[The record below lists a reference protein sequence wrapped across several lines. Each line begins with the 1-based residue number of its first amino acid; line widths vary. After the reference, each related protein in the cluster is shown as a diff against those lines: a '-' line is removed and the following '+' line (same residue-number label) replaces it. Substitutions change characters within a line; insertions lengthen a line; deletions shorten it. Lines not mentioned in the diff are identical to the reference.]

1 MAFLE
6 GAVFAVLFI
15 CLLFVIRLY
24 IVVTTGSTHQ
34 PGIKGPVA
42 VLVVAGSGGHT
53 AEILRLMECLSA
65 AYTPRHYVI
74 ADTDRM
80 SEEKICN
87 FESPKRLSN
96 SVSQFTICRIP
107 RSREVHQSWSFS
119 VISTLNALWY
129 SLPLVFRLRPDMQ
142 VFLPPELQRLDL
154 WLLSATCRP
163 CVPAD
168 NCYYRCCYWLCY

>member
-129 SLPLVFRLRPDMQ
+129 SLPLVFRLRPDMTGAPSTSTSLKNNSTGIQ
-142 VFLPPELQRLDL
+142 GNKGVTVFI
-154 WLLSATCRP
+154 S
-163 CVPAD
+163 
-168 NCYYRCCYWLCY
+168 YYFSCCSW